1 MLSRYLLPHWFIDGY
16 YFKDSTYQCKTVK
29 RYIIVGESPVSWQC
43 YLCTR
48 RRVIRILILSLDV
61 ESDWRNNCCW
71 FLHSDVSEVKVLVPG
86 AGLGRLAWEIACLGY
101 SCQGNEWSFFML
113 FSSNFVLN
121 RYKNVTKHIFFLE
134 TWPEISAEMSSSD
147 QERSRHVQKM
157 LWAEFLTLP
166 NCMNVQDVIT
176 SIGTCM
182 VSAPFNGLKIQG
194 EAVTLSFPPLKVFSA
209 LCFLSSVTSKPAG
222 FIRLQERTSL
232 LFTWPLEI
240 WNQAKMSLLVSFPE
254 ENLKWRWP
262 WALPYDQVR
271 EAEHSDVVS
280 LGSPVQQ

>member
-1 MLSRYLLPHWFIDGY
+1 MLSRYLLPHWFIDGW

-61 ESDWRNNCCW
+61 ESDWRNNCWW

-121 RYKNVTKHIFFLE
+121 RYKNVTKHTFSF
-134 TWPEISAEMSSSD
+134 WKPDRKS
-147 QERSRHVQKM
+147 VQK
-157 LWAEFLTLP
+157 
-166 NCMNVQDVIT
+166 CRQVIRRGVDT
-176 SIGTCM
+176 SRRY
-182 VSAPFNGLKIQG
+182 SELN
-194 EAVTLSFPPLKVFSA
+194 SW
-209 LCFLSSVTSKPAG
+209 LCQIA
-222 FIRLQERTSL
+222 
-232 LFTWPLEI
+232 WMC
-240 WNQAKMSLLVSFPE
+240 KM
-254 ENLKWRWP
+254 
-262 WALPYDQVR
+262 
-271 EAEHSDVVS
+271 
-280 LGSPVQQ
+280 